1 MESHT
6 KHTTLFK
13 THTCPIRILPLLVA
27 LAAFLHAGAENAEDK
42 DAPNTVDTMN
52 IYSLKEVE
60 VSASM
65 RNRFASPTSHTVAK
79 MQLGDL
85 ENPQVYLNK
94 KYYNGWSTVSP
105 QRLFNVSIGA
115 EYRF

>member
-13 THTCPIRILPLLVA
+13 THTCRTRILSLLVV

-85 ENPQVYLNK
+85 ENPQVYQ
-94 KYYNGWSTVSP
+94 TVSSALLKEHSSP
-105 QRLFNVSIGA
+105 ISTTL
-115 EYRF
+115 

>member
-52 IYSLKEVE
+52 I
-60 VSASM
+60 
-65 RNRFASPTSHTVAK
+65 PTA
-79 MQLGDL
+79 
-85 ENPQVYLNK
+85 
-94 KYYNGWSTVSP
+94 
-105 QRLFNVSIGA
+105 
-115 EYRF
+115 